1 MFLFIFCE
9 LDVQTSRLI
18 EHRADINRPASM
30 TGPFRLICTM
40 ARVETWL
47 VQTQGK
53 SVSTA
58 VLRAVFVAVHFK
70 GSPVGF

>member
-1 MFLFIFCE
+1 
-9 LDVQTSRLI
+9 
-18 EHRADINRPASM
+18 
-30 TGPFRLICTM
+30 M

-58 VLRAVFVAVHFK
+58 VLKAVFVAVHFK